1 MRISV
6 QDLLA
11 ELVSISERS
20 ATISRLCRS
29 DGLFELLIQEKT
41 SDKGKNPRFRHDFKT
56 FADVLIQEVA
66 KYYLERKFPALSSR
80 VYGEENNAF
89 ENKLGESVT
98 VQVVPEVES
107 TRQMLLT
114 ILDGNVPT
122 VEALV
127 QVIYEQQQQQCN
139 VGASVDGA
147 HGGSALT
154 VEQND
159 IAIWIDPIDSTS
171 EYIHGRWQVESGE
184 TAERISPHGLHC
196 VTCLFGV
203 FDTKTGFPLIGVL
216 NQPFFRRHLTGA
228 SNGSSSYSGRCL
240 WGYNIDGVCQHNL
253 DTIQVSGDTRAPA
266 YSSRS
271 SLILVGNKEPNEM
284 EEKLKGISPT
294 MYVAGAG
301 YKILC
306 VISGEADLLVT
317 SSKTIFF
324 WDSCAGHAILRSL
337 GGGIIALEDI
347 LQVKQD
353 SETID
358 LERLQ
363 LRYRPKVDDQTY
375 SCASYN
381 HSKGLVAYRSAEAI
395 TGAIKVLQS

>member
-1 MRISV
+1 
-6 QDLLA
+6 
-11 ELVSISERS
+11 
-20 ATISRLCRS
+20 
-29 DGLFELLIQEKT
+29 
-41 SDKGKNPRFRHDFKT
+41 
-56 FADVLIQEVA
+56 
-66 KYYLERKFPALSSR
+66 
-80 VYGEENNAF
+80 
-89 ENKLGESVT
+89 
-98 VQVVPEVES
+98 
-107 TRQMLLT
+107 
-114 ILDGNVPT
+114 
-122 VEALV
+122 
-127 QVIYEQQQQQCN
+127 
-139 VGASVDGA
+139 
-147 HGGSALT
+147 
-154 VEQND
+154 
-159 IAIWIDPIDSTS
+159 
-171 EYIHGRWQVESGE
+171 
-184 TAERISPHGLHC
+184 
-196 VTCLFGV
+196 
-203 FDTKTGFPLIGVL
+203 
-216 NQPFFRRHLTGA
+216 
-228 SNGSSSYSGRCL
+228 
-240 WGYNIDGVCQHNL
+240 
-253 DTIQVSGDTRAPA
+253 
-266 YSSRS
+266 
-271 SLILVGNKEPNEM
+271 M

>member
-66 KYYLERKFPALSSR
+66 KYYLERKVSRALTQCFDHCIFTVHFSFQSVVTTNPHTHPMATQFPALSSR

-159 IAIWIDPIDSTS
+159 IAIWIDPI
-171 EYIHGRWQVESGE
+171 GE
-184 TAERISPHGLHC
+184 EEE
-196 VTCLFGV
+196 
-203 FDTKTGFPLIGVL
+203 
-216 NQPFFRRHLTGA
+216 
-228 SNGSSSYSGRCL
+228 
-240 WGYNIDGVCQHNL
+240 DGQ
-253 DTIQVSGDTRAPA
+253 
-266 YSSRS
+266 
-271 SLILVGNKEPNEM
+271 
-284 EEKLKGISPT
+284 
-294 MYVAGAG
+294 
-301 YKILC
+301 
-306 VISGEADLLVT
+306 
-317 SSKTIFF
+317 
-324 WDSCAGHAILRSL
+324 
-337 GGGIIALEDI
+337 
-347 LQVKQD
+347 
-353 SETID
+353 
-358 LERLQ
+358 
-363 LRYRPKVDDQTY
+363 
-375 SCASYN
+375 
-381 HSKGLVAYRSAEAI
+381 
-395 TGAIKVLQS
+395 